1 MKHNR
6 VKTGQGL
13 LWSLLGILLYVLA
26 HGIPEWSAPYAVP
39 GRLELSLTL
48 AGLAL
53 LLAGAV
59 RSYRASGAG
68 AFAVGGVCAA
78 GALLLQCLQW
88 GLYWHILLPPPLL
101 PIVLGAAGALFFCSA
116 AGYLAAATASVLR
129 IRCAP
134 RLARIQWLIPI
145 LAALYLLSIL
155 LEIVWILST
164 PPNGSHDVVFGTS
177 SALLVPVIHLA
188 NWLAQAIQSQ
198 ALSRFALVPLCLA
211 AVICLA
217 PAWQY
222 LRRIR
227 ETDPDKLEEI
237 RKRLQ

>member
-1 MKHNR
+1 MKYSR

-26 HGIPEWSAPYAVP
+26 HSIPEWDAPYAAP

-53 LLAGAV
+53 LLA
-59 RSYRASGAG
+59 
-68 AFAVGGVCAA
+68 
-78 GALLLQCLQW
+78 
-88 GLYWHILLPPPLL
+88 
-101 PIVLGAAGALFFCSA
+101 
-116 AGYLAAATASVLR
+116 
-129 IRCAP
+129 
-134 RLARIQWLIPI
+134 RIQWLIPI
-145 LAALYLLSIL
+145 LAAVYLLSIL
-155 LEIVWILST
+155 LEIVWMLGS

-188 NWLAQAIQSQ
+188 NWLAQVIQSQ
-198 ALSRFALVPLCLA
+198 ALPRFALVPLCLA

-227 ETDPDKLEEI
+227 ETDPDKLEEM